1 MLRQKN
7 MNRRLPYRA
16 QLTSKASEVLR
27 IGTRDVWICST
38 VEQIVS
44 FVIGT
49 SQSFG
54 TVYDTQGNILSNT
67 LAGTYSYDSGKPH
80 AVTEV
85 TPSNAFPNAIS
96 AADCETDYNVFNQ
109 PSRIAEGDVEILLE
123 YGADNQ
129 RVKAV
134 FKRNGQV
141 ERTLYYI
148 NANYEKE
155 VEADGV
161 TTHYNYVYGATGL
174 AAICVR
180 RNGIDSMY
188 YVHPDRLGSYT
199 HITDSSKRVIRNIH
213 FDPWGNV
220 KSDANW
226 KIFDTTALSGDLAG
240 TFRFSR
246 GFTGHEHYADLK
258 IINMNGRLYDPV
270 IARFFSPDNFVQ
282 APDFTQSYN
291 RYSYCLNNPL
301 QYTDPSG
308 EFAWIPIVVGAAIGM
323 VQGAI
328 MASQN
333 ANSAGEWVGY
343 ILGGGAIGA
352 LSGLAGAGIGQA
364 LASAG
369 IGGVVGGGIS
379 GAATGAISGFS
390 NGLTYSLI
398 SGVPFEQAMKN
409 AGKQS
414 LIGLG
419 TGAFF
424 GAIGGGIQA
433 YMEHKNIWLGK
444 DIAMGRTPWSFRNT
458 DLEPTYYLGYVK
470 DTHRVHFQQF
480 NSINELKEKFSNTGE
495 GGWYRGDDYLTGGV
509 ARNVE
514 NYVYRDRRELSLWVE
529 KFIGAKEIM
538 YGGWIDEGCSL
549 MIYGD
554 GIPLL
559 ETPLIGGYNYTPTTI
574 TVPSYVNE
582 IVIKIDGIPL
592 YPALTT
598 AVFKTYVFGYIK

>member
-1 MLRQKN
+1 
-7 MNRRLPYRA
+7 MNKIIMN
-16 QLTSKASEVLR
+16 TSP
-27 IGTRDVWICST
+27 TFST
-38 VEQIVS
+38 A
-44 FVIGT
+44 
-49 SQSFG
+49 
-54 TVYDTQGNILSNT
+54 YDLQGNITGST
-67 LAGTYSYDSGKPH
+67 LAGTYQYDSDKPH
-80 AVTEV
+80 AVTSI
-85 TPSNAFPNAIS
+85 TPSADFPDAIPAS
-96 AADCETDYNVFNQ
+96 QCETEYNLFNQ

-123 YGADNQ
+123 YGHDGQ

-141 ERTLYYI
+141 ERTRHYI

-155 VEADGV
+155 VDAAGV
-161 TTHYNYVYGATGL
+161 TTHYNYIYGANGL

-180 RNGIDSMY
+180 RNGVDSLY

-199 HITDSSKRVIRNIH
+199 HITDSLKQVVRALH
-213 FDPWGNV
+213 FDPWGNA
-220 KSDANW
+220 KADTNW
-226 KIFDTTALSGDLAG
+226 TVFDSTFLAGTLAG
-240 TFRFSR
+240 TFRFER
-246 GFTGHEHYADLK
+246 GFTGHEHYAELN

-282 APDFTQSYN
+282 SPGFTQSFN

-301 QYTDPSG
+301 QYVDPSG
-308 EFAWIPIVVGAAIGM
+308 EFAWIPIVVGAVMGM
-323 VQGAI
+323 MQGSI

-352 LSGLAGAGIGQA
+352 LSGLAGVGIGQA

-369 IGGVVGGGIS
+369 IGGVVGGAIS
-379 GAATGAISGFS
+379 GAATGAITGFS

-398 SGVPFEQAMKN
+398 SGASVEQAMNN

-419 TGAFF
+419 TGALF
-424 GAIGGGIQA
+424 GAIGGGFQA

-458 DLEPTYYLGYVK
+458 DLEPTCYLGYVK

-480 NSINELKEKFSNTGE
+480 NNINELKEKFSNTGE
-495 GGWYRGDDYLTGGV
+495 GPWYRGDDYLTGGV

-514 NYVYRDRRELSLWVE
+514 NYVYRDKRELSLWVE

-554 GIPLL
+554 GVPLL
-559 ETPLIGGYNYTPTTI
+559 EASLIGGQNYPPTI
-574 TVPSYVNE
+574 MTVPSYVNE
-582 IVIKIDGIPL
+582 IVIKIDGTPL
-592 YPALTT
+592 YPASTVS
-598 AVFKTYVFGYIK
+598 VFKTYVFGFK